1 MGSTGA
7 VTTKRLEVFDY
18 FGRLFVARGGPQAEG
33 LLTKLL
39 HVSAQQF
46 DLTTMRG
53 GTVVFLKCPV
63 SLLHLTEEHA
73 LRGREIVKDL
83 QSVNVL
89 VRRQTKETLLRLQM
103 PPPAS
108 SLPRTKELLG
118 IAADCAR
125 HTGIDDVDDFAAA
138 SGDHPCLRQATSK
151 PVLERMARRAFERSG
166 TAIQPMGAGDAL
178 GGAASSQGLSEATLA
193 LTPVKLA
200 SAINRVASSAAIDG
214 ALAYLRFKWWGITVG
229 LVVSVGDPGIR

>member
-1 MGSTGA
+1 MGSTGV

-46 DLTTMRG
+46 DLTTTRG
-53 GTVVFLKCPV
+53 DTVVFLKCPV

-83 QSVNVL
+83 QNVNVL
-89 VRRQTKETLLRLQM
+89 VRRQTKETLLRLQK

-125 HTGIDDVDDFAAA
+125 HTGTDDVDDFAAA
-138 SGDHPCLRQATSK
+138 AGEHPCLRQATSK
-151 PVLERMARRAFERSG
+151 PVLERMARRAFEGSG
-166 TAIQPMGAGDAL
+166 TAIQPRGAGDAL
-178 GGAASSQGLSEATLA
+178 GAASSQGLSQATLA
-193 LTPVKLA
+193 LIPVKLA

-214 ALAYLRFKWWGITVG
+214 ALAYLRFKWWNITAG